1 MFIKAIHAHSCFKMP
16 INIKEIIIII
26 YIKPKKR
33 LFNFWFISFQMFQCI
48 YFIFLNIKF
57 SLYWLLI
64 KNYLIDVFICTCVVV
79 CAHEFSA
86 HEGHKRVLDH
96 IEAIYEQF
104 WLLPWGLSSWVLY
117 KSTLCT
123 ANYWAMLFHRYP
135 VTYFCFLNYVIEIVL

>member
-1 MFIKAIHAHSCFKMP
+1 MFIKAIHAHSCYKMP

-26 YIKPKKR
+26 YIQPKKR

-64 KNYLIDVFICTCVVV
+64 KNYLIDVFICICVVV

-86 HEGHKRVLDH
+86 HESHKRVLDH
-96 IEAIYEQF
+96 IEGIYGQF

-117 KSTLCT
+117 KSTALLTTEPC
-123 ANYWAMLFHRYP
+123 
-135 VTYFCFLNYVIEIVL
+135 CFTDIL